1 MTAEQLTAS
10 NYDYQVARNVRLAI
24 MDSRKMQKEIA
35 LAAGMHPSSMTMSM
49 QGKRPWR
56 AEEVVRIA
64 LATGV
69 EVTDLLPR
77 LDSNQQPAAYTSSQV
92 RALPV
97 RHLRV
102 VA

>member
-1 MTAEQLTAS
+1 MTAEVIPFPD
-10 NYDYQVARNVRLAI
+10 YDRQIGRRVKLAIFDSGKTQNQVAA
-24 MDSRKMQKEIA
+24 D
-35 LAAGMHPSSMTMSM
+35 AGIGQSSMTLRM

-77 LDSNQQPAAYTSSQV
+77 LDSNQQPFD
-92 RALPV
+92 
-97 RHLRV
+97 
-102 VA
+102 